1 MQLNCG
7 VLPPVFRHADK
18 QVLKW
23 NGYSKQHSV
32 EQNDELYS
40 LQAPLGWGFY
50 SWGLQ
55 PAAVSLLH
63 HQRMFYHLLGA
74 DTGKTNEGLMPTL
87 CFFLLLSSQHIW
99 AQGQSRLKPGVKT
112 T

>member
-1 MQLNCG
+1 MFKCSQTG
-7 VLPPVFRHADK
+7 ALPPVFRHADK

-40 LQAPLGWGFY
+40 LQAPPGWGFH

-63 HQRMFYHLLGA
+63 HHRMFYHLLGA
-74 DTGKTNEGLMPTL
+74 DTGKTNEGLNANIVGFFC
-87 CFFLLLSSQHIW
+87 CFLANIYGLEVS
-99 AQGQSRLKPGVKT
+99 PG
-112 T
+112 